1 MKKSLKYFGLL
12 VLVITASIFIASRN
26 NNYFEIAKNLDIF
39 AALYKELNTYYVD
52 EVEPSKLI
60 KKGVDAMLE
69 SLDPYT
75 NYITEDEI
83 EDFRFQST
91 GKYGGIGASIRKS
104 GDYVVISEPYEGF
117 AAFKAGLRSG
127 DMIYEIDSKSIKGKS
142 TDDISKLLK
151 GQPGTEIKLTIKKI
165 GKSDSELIV
174 FKREEIKINSV
185 PYSSIVGNDIA
196 YVKLTQF
203 TDNCSQD
210 VHKALTKLT
219 EKNKLKGIILD
230 LRGNPGGLLTE
241 AVNVTNL
248 FINKNTLV
256 VSTKGKVEEWNKRYN
271 ALNIPFNADIPL
283 IVLVNSGSASA
294 SEIVSGAIQ
303 DLDRGVVIG
312 QRTFGKG
319 LVQTTR
325 NLSYGTQLKVTT
337 AHYYTPSGRCI
348 QAINYAERNE
358 DGSVAKIPDSLKNS
372 FKTINQRIVTDGGGV
387 EPDVV
392 TESPKFQNIV
402 NSLLSKGLIFD
413 YATEYFLK
421 HPEISVAADFKLS
434 EQDFND
440 FLLFL
445 KNKEYDYVTKTE
457 DALKSFEKMAEKE
470 SYYASLKPN
479 IEELRQ
485 KINQDKEQDVIKHK
499 AIITSYL
506 TEEIVSRY
514 YYQKGRIENSLNND
528 PDVVKAIELF
538 NNIESYTKILNP
550 SK

>member
-1 MKKSLKYFGLL
+1 M
-12 VLVITASIFIASRN
+12 
-26 NNYFEIAKNLDIF
+26 
-39 AALYKELNTYYVD
+39 
-52 EVEPSKLI
+52 
-60 KKGVDAMLE
+60 
-69 SLDPYT
+69 
-75 NYITEDEI
+75 
-83 EDFRFQST
+83 
-91 GKYGGIGASIRKS
+91 
-104 GDYVVISEPYEGF
+104 
-117 AAFKAGLRSG
+117 
-127 DMIYEIDSKSIKGKS
+127 
-142 TDDISKLLK
+142 
-151 GQPGTEIKLTIKKI
+151 
-165 GKSDSELIV
+165 
-174 FKREEIKINSV
+174 
-185 PYSSIVGNDIA
+185 
-196 YVKLTQF
+196 
-203 TDNCSQD
+203 
-210 VHKALTKLT
+210 
-219 EKNKLKGIILD
+219 
-230 LRGNPGGLLTE
+230 
-241 AVNVTNL
+241 
-248 FINKNTLV
+248 
-256 VSTKGKVEEWNKRYN
+256 
-271 ALNIPFNADIPL
+271 
-283 IVLVNSGSASA
+283 
-294 SEIVSGAIQ
+294 
-303 DLDRGVVIG
+303 
-312 QRTFGKG
+312 
-319 LVQTTR
+319 
-325 NLSYGTQLKVTT
+325 
-337 AHYYTPSGRCI
+337 
-348 QAINYAERNE
+348 
-358 DGSVAKIPDSLKNS
+358 AKIPDSLKNS

-538 NNIESYTKILNP
+538 SDIENYTKILNP